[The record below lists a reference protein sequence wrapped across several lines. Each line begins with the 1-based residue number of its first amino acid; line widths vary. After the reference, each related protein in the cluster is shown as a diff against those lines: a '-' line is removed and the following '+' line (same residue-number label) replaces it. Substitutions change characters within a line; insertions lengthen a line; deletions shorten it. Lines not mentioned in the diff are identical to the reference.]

1 MYLLSDFYV
10 PEMFIN
16 SDVLVVR
23 VTSHLIC
30 LELMKF
36 LGPLS
41 DKTGIMLGKPGKWMP

>member
-36 LGPLS
+36 RGTLTA
-41 DKTGIMLGKPGKWMP
+41 KTGIMLGRPGK

>member
-23 VTSHLIC
+23 VTGHLIC

-36 LGPLS
+36 LGTLTA
-41 DKTGIMLGKPGKWMP
+41 KTGIMLGRPGK